1 MRLLQSTIHSE
12 LNAVV
17 SGEIRGK
24 GFTRRAARAI
34 VLREREILML
44 YTERYHDYSIPG
56 GGVDEGENI
65 RQALLRELEEETGAH
80 SIEILSEFGR
90 YQEFRPWYKPEFD
103 FVQMESY
110 CFVCAIGDELGD
122 TKLEQHELQNGM
134 RPVWID
140 IDAAIAH
147 NEHTKAHSE
156 KKGLSI
162 ERETYLLRLIRDELL
177 LPTTCA

>member
-1 MRLLQSTIHSE
+1 MRLLKSTLHPD
-12 LNAVV
+12 LNAATPE
-17 SGEIRGK
+17 EITGQ

-34 VLREREILML
+34 VLRDSQILML

-56 GGVDEGENI
+56 GGVDEGEDI

-80 SIEILSEFGR
+80 TIQILSEFGR
-90 YQEFRPWYKPEFD
+90 YQEFRPWHKPGFD

-110 CFVCAIGDELGD
+110 CFVCATGEELGD
-122 TKLEQHELQNGM
+122 TRLEHHELQNGM

-140 IDAAIAH
+140 IHEAIAH
-147 NEHTKAHSE
+147 NEHTMAHSA

-162 ERETYLLRLIRDELL
+162 ERETYLLRRIVDELL
-177 LPTTCA
+177 TN